1 MEVLLTAVVT
11 FIAGAVGGMTTLLL
25 VWWIASR
32 QLDKLDRE
40 IEEDRR
46 KC

>member
-1 MEVLLTAVVT
+1 MGMSNLLLASLIAVVG
-11 FIAGAVGGMTTLLL
+11 GAVGGA
-25 VWWIASR
+25 VSR
-32 QLDKLDRE
+32 QLDRCDRE